1 MDSQLVKLLLL
12 LRLIAFMALVYL
24 GFGLFVE
31 WRSRKPG
38 SKLKAFAQ
46 LLCSPLTR
54 PVAALSPAGT
64 SYLRVLRRTTF
75 LIAGLWLALLIAS
88 EIALLGR

>member
-1 MDSQLVKLLLL
+1 MDPQIVKLLIL

-24 GFGLFVE
+24 GFGLLVE
-31 WRSRKPG
+31 SRSRKPG

-46 LLCSPLTR
+46 LICSPLTR

-64 SYLRVLRRTTF
+64 SYRRVLQRTTLF
-75 LIAGLWLALLIAS
+75 MAGLWLAFLVAS
-88 EIALLGR
+88 ELVLAGR